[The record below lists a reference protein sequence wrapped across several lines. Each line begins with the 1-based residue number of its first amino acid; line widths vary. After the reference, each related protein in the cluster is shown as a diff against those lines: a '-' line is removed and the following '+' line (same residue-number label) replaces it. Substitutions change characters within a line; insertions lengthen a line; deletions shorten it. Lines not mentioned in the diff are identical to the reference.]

1 MNVQKVKPPVSAA
14 VQLPGHSQPRNIV
27 PSRVTTPPVHRGPE
41 EQVTQQYSSYPQ
53 GIVNISY
60 PNQYLIP
67 QQQQQQQQPQQQPQ
81 QQTQSN
87 PHELDKG
94 QLTTSQ
100 TFGGQRTPGTI
111 QQNMY
116 QNPTPGM
123 RGAPPPFFSGQTQPR
138 QTRYTGPPPISQPP
152 NQPMYQTMY
161 MAPNH
166 QPGTFQPPGGTPIIV
181 QPQLSMMVGNRM
193 NTPQFAMQ
201 TSQQGM
207 TGMTYPMAANQ
218 TANQQFNPITVYHQ
232 QPTQSQRPP
241 SGGMVTQQ
249 TAQQSKREKHMIK
262 IVDPNTGKDI
272 SSEILNT
279 PRPGRS
285 TTPGSSPS
293 PGAIAQ
299 GEAVSESESSPFV
312 ESPPPPSESPNGHQG
327 DIAAV
332 FAAQVAATLKPETP
346 AEPPGLSSK
355 LSHDVPS
362 FTPAEIFA
370 PVSASSEEVPEESH
384 SPVEAVVSETDT
396 PVISPPVKEAT
407 TTVLA
412 EVSIESG
419 EVSNSVRSVTIESN
433 PSLSNTNNSVPA
445 TQGETAL
452 VSDSGVDVQ
461 SVSSQEPSDS
471 SVVDSMKS
479 ENQNVV
485 VVDEVVTP
493 VEPPTPSDSDCK
505 PDIVATL
512 SDNPRTKDLV
522 NVEVE
527 ETLDS
532 NTSKQEDLSDK
543 DKVPNVFQ
551 TNTTGLE
558 DSNPVSSVKKDTKG
572 KKKGKEANKKG
583 EESKK
588 TDEDVFLEP
597 QPVEPS
603 APLPEPVE
611 VLPKTVP
618 ETQEMENNT
627 EKEEKMQQVEVQ
639 IQDKVQEENQKNEE
653 KSKDVKEN
661 VKNSESTEKEKQVM
675 ETRYKY
681 KEDQWSPMNPEGKR
695 LYDRDFLLQMQYAG
709 DSTTKPVGLPDLPDI
724 ILDKPHYIQP
734 SGGGGSGGSGG
745 GGGRGPPF
753 SRDPQSF
760 TGSFDFTPGYVRS
773 PRVGGGS
780 DRGGGRMTKSGSNQG
795 RKIGGPPQRIIT
807 HVSIGQDVTL
817 HKAGDA
823 WKPQKSTDKVEDP
836 EDKKTEILYKK
847 ARGILN
853 KLTPQKFQTLV
864 KQMSELEIDTE
875 ERLKGVTDH
884 VFEKAVS
891 EPGFSVAYAS
901 MCRYLAM
908 IKVPSKTKQGEFV
921 NFRAILLT
929 RCQKEFEKDKDTEQE
944 MERRRKEIKEA
955 KEEEKEQ
962 LKADLEFEESKARR
976 RSLGNIRFIGELFKL
991 KMLTEN
997 IMHDCVFKLL
1007 KAKDLE
1013 SLECLCRLLTTIGK
1027 ELDSDKAKPRME
1039 QYFQQ
1044 MGKISQDKK
1053 TSSRVRFMLQD
1064 VIELR
1069 MNRWVPRRD
1078 ENNPKTLDQI
1088 HKEAQRE
1095 DQERQLLAQQAVAQ
1109 QREQRGGGGSGSGSK
1124 GGGRRGP
1131 GSSQGGPP
1139 GGADGWATVGGR
1151 QPPVRINAERQ
1162 AIDPSRLKLSR
1173 QNVDES
1179 VQLGPGGGAGRFAG
1193 WQRGSTGGGAR
1204 ASQEAE
1210 RSSNTPS
1217 NRFSALSRSEDES
1230 RSRLGASPN
1239 RVRQQPGGFGRPNR
1253 VTPRSSQE
1261 QEREKALAA
1270 ARSII
1275 GGQTTP
1281 KEGPSRE
1288 NSRSR
1293 EVREEKKEPAPVATP
1308 TPAKEL
1314 SQEDMEKKTISI
1326 LDEFLHIQDM
1336 NEAVTCV
1343 EELNSPSTLHWFVS
1357 TSLNHVLERSE
1368 VARRQTG
1375 LLLHDLV
1382 RKGSV
1387 PVKAYINGLHEILQY
1402 AEDMEIDIP
1411 KIWQYFGELIGP
1423 MIQDG
1428 SVPFSFL
1435 KDAIEPLK
1443 ASHKACVLIA
1453 AILHDASERQG
1464 HKKIA
1469 SIWKSSGLQ
1478 WNDFMPAA
1486 DVKTFLRTN
1495 SLDFTE
1501 PDGSQPSTP
1510 TIAMPLESIQEN
1522 LDMLLQEK
1530 KSTNEDI
1537 FDWIE
1542 TNLDDA
1548 ITKSKHF
1555 IRVLM
1560 TAVCSCA
1567 ITGRGSSARVE
1578 PRDVINRGAL
1588 LQKYLDHQAE
1598 FELQAVYAL
1607 QSLVHKLEH
1616 PPGVL
1621 RTLFD
1626 TLYDEDIISED
1637 AFNQWE
1643 KSEDPAEQE
1652 GKGVAMRQVV
1662 QFFTWLREAEET
1674 SDS

>member
-1 MNVQKVKPPVSAA
+1 MNVQKVKPTVSAA
-14 VQLPGHSQPRNIV
+14 VQIPGHSQPRNIV
-27 PSRVTTPPVHRGPE
+27 PSRVTTPPVVHRGPE
-41 EQVTQQYSSYPQ
+41 EQVPQQYISYQP
-53 GIVNISY
+53 GIVNIGYS
-60 PNQYLIP
+60 NQYLLS
-67 QQQQQQQQPQQQPQ
+67 QQQQPQQAA
-81 QQTQSN
+81 QSN

-100 TFGGQRTPGTI
+100 NFGGQRTPVTI

-123 RGAPPPFFSGQTQPR
+123 RAGPPPFFSGQSQQR

-152 NQPMYQTMY
+152 NQPMYPAMY
-161 MAPNH
+161 MTPNH
-166 QPGTFQPPGGTPIIV
+166 QPGFQPPGGTQIIV
-181 QPQLSMMVGNRM
+181 QPQLSMMQVGNRM
-193 NTPQFAMQ
+193 STPQYTLQ

-207 TGMTYPMAANQ
+207 TGMTYPTMATNQ
-218 TANQQFNPITVYHQ
+218 AGTQQFNPITVFHQ
-232 QPTQSQRPP
+232 QTNQNQRPP
-241 SGGMVTQQ
+241 SAGMIPPQANQQ
-249 TAQQSKREKHMIK
+249 GKREKHMIK

-272 SSEILNT
+272 SSEIYSSTN
-279 PRPGRS
+279 RPGRS

-293 PGAIAQ
+293 PVAVVQ
-299 GEAVSESESSPFV
+299 GEAESESSPIV
-312 ESPPPPSESPNGHQG
+312 ESPPPPPPSESPNGHQG

-332 FAAQVAATLKPETP
+332 FAAQVAATLK
-346 AEPPGLSSK
+346 AEVQAEAGLSSK
-355 LSHDVPS
+355 LSHNVPS
-362 FTPAEIFA
+362 FTPAEVYQ
-370 PVSASSEEVPEESH
+370 PVSANSEEIPQESY
-384 SPVEAVVSETDT
+384 SPVPAEVSESDT
-396 PVISPPVKEAT
+396 PVVSAPVKEAT

-412 EVSIESG
+412 EVSVESG
-419 EVSNSVRSVTIESN
+419 KVSNSVRSATIESN
-433 PSLSNTNNSVPA
+433 PSLSNTNESVSA
-445 TQGETAL
+445 SQETAL

-461 SVSSQEPSDS
+461 SVSSMEPSDS
-471 SVVDSMKS
+471 SVADNSKP

-485 VVDEVVTP
+485 KADEVETQ
-493 VEPPTPSDSDCK
+493 VEPPKPSEVDSK
-505 PDIVATL
+505 PEITAQ
-512 SDNPRTKDLV
+512 SDNARTTDLV
-522 NVEVE
+522 NDSAESE
-527 ETLDS
+527 EKLVND
-532 NTSKQEDLSDK
+532 TSKQEDTSEK
-543 DKVPNVFQ
+543 DKVPNVLQ
-551 TNTTGLE
+551 TTVVELE
-558 DSNPVSSVKKDTKG
+558 DSNPVSDVKKETMG
-572 KKKGKEANKKG
+572 KNKKVKEVTKTG
-583 EESKK
+583 EESKA
-588 TDEDVFLEP
+588 DVEASEP
-597 QPVEPS
+597 QQAVEP
-603 APLPEPVE
+603 PTTVPEPVA
-611 VLPKTVP
+611 VTPQTTP
-618 ETQEMENNT
+618 ESQDVEITT
-627 EKEEKMQQVEVQ
+627 EKPAKMQEVEVQ

-653 KSKDVKEN
+653 KSKDTKEN
-661 VKNSESTEKEKQVM
+661 AKNTETAEKEKPVK

-724 ILDKPHYIQP
+724 ILDKPHYNQP
-734 SGGGGSGGSGG
+734 SGGGGGGGG

-753 SRDPQSF
+753 SRDPQAFS
-760 TGSFDFTPGYVRS
+760 GSFDFTPGYVRS
-773 PRVGGGS
+773 PRVGGA

-795 RKIGGPPQRIIT
+795 RKMGGPPQRIIT

-823 WKPQKSTDKVEDP
+823 WKPQKSTEKVEDP
-836 EDKKTEILYKK
+836 EEKKTEILYKK

-908 IKVPSKTKQGEFV
+908 IKVPSKTKQGEYV

-955 KEEEKEQ
+955 KVGLTIQ
-962 LKADLEFEESKARR
+962 LILVIFNFVLQNTFTR
-976 RSLGNIRFIGELFKL
+976 NIMFIGELFKL

-1044 MGKISQDKK
+1044 MGKIAQDKK

-1109 QREQRGGGGSGSGSK
+1109 QREQRGGGGGGGSGSK

-1131 GSSQGGPP
+1131 GSQGGPP

-1162 AIDPSRLKLSR
+1162 TIDPSRLKLSR

-1210 RSSNTPS
+1210 RSSNAPS

-1239 RVRQQPGGFGRPNR
+1239 RRQQPGGFGRPNR

-1288 NSRSR
+1288 SSRSR
-1293 EVREEKKEPAPVATP
+1293 EVREEKKEPVAPPAAP
-1308 TPAKEL
+1308 AAPAKEM
-1314 SQEDMEKKTISI
+1314 SQEEMEKKTLSI
-1326 LDEFLHIQDM
+1326 VDEFLHIQDV
-1336 NEAVTCV
+1336 NEAIMCV
-1343 EELNSPSTLHWFVS
+1343 EELNSQSTLHLFVS
-1357 TSLNHVLERSE
+1357 AALNHVLERSE

-1375 LLLHDLV
+1375 HLLHDLV
-1382 RKGSV
+1382 KKGSV
-1387 PVKAYINGLHEILQY
+1387 PVKVYINGLHEILQF

-1423 MIQDG
+1423 MVQDG

-1443 ASHKACVLIA
+1443 ASRKASVLLA
-1453 AILHDASERQG
+1453 AILHDASKREG

-1478 WNDFMPAA
+1478 WSDFMPND
-1486 DVKTFLRTN
+1486 DVKPFLRTN

-1501 PDGSQPSTP
+1501 PDGSQPTTP
-1510 TIAMPLESIQEN
+1510 TIAMPMETIQEN
-1522 LDMLLQEK
+1522 LDQLLQEK
-1530 KSTNEDI
+1530 KASNEDI

-1542 TNLDDA
+1542 TNLDDP
-1548 ITKSKHF
+1548 ITKSKYF
-1555 IRVLM
+1555 VRVLM

-1578 PRDVINRGAL
+1578 PRDVISRGAL

-1598 FELQAVYAL
+1598 FELQALYAL

-1643 KSEDPAEQE
+1643 KSEEPAEQE